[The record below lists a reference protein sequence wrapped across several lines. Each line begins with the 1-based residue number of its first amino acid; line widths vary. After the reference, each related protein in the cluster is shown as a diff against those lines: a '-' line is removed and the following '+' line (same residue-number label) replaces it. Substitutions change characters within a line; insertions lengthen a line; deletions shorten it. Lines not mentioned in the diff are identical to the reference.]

1 MNDEELKKLF
11 SNTEASEPSPDAKNQ
26 ALSAALT
33 EFRAM
38 KKEADASDNQA
49 ARSANSTATEN
60 TRGIVQGI
68 VKWLRPTVK
77 STVEAR
83 GHTMNTTTHSGSAFS
98 FSNHKWQIA
107 GVSTVSVMFLAV
119 MLANIEN
126 TEYELQRQGLTE
138 SDLASAPEFD
148 TDHPARL
155 EDLGDD
161 GGALEMKR
169 EVGTLATEPLA
180 DRFILA
186 DRVDNEIQPKF
197 QLELGGNGLLMELEA
212 LNSEPRSDFAKPGR
226 LLREHAPMSSLR
238 DVGRDRFSSYEAHP
252 IKSAATDPISTLS
265 IDVDTASYSY
275 VRRQLNQG
283 KLPKTNA
290 VRVEEMLNY
299 FDYDYPVPTSAD
311 VPFSTFTNVV
321 DSPWR
326 PGNKLVHIG
335 IKGFEIAPS
344 EVPNSNIVFLLDVSG
359 SMRNYDKLP
368 LVKQS
373 MELLLSQLKP
383 DDTVSIAVYAG
394 AAGVVLEPT
403 PVREKA
409 TILASLQRLEAGGG
423 TAGGEGLKLAYEL
436 AKLNYRDDAIN
447 RVILATDG
455 DFNVGMSSSESLKDY
470 VSRKR
475 DEGIYL
481 SVLGFGQGNL
491 NDSLMQTL
499 AQNGNGVAA
508 YIDTLS
514 EAQKVLVDQATSML
528 FPIAKDVK
536 IQIEFNPSTVS
547 EYRLIGYETRNLK
560 NEDFAN
566 DKVDAGDIGAGH
578 TVTAIYE
585 ITPVQSDSG
594 LRPSSRYAETERSR
608 HDPKATEYGYLNLRY
623 KLPDDD
629 VSQLISQ
636 PIMIDAVDKPSE
648 SLNRETNFA
657 TAVAGFGQLL
667 MGGKYTG
674 NWNFDN
680 ALELAQANKGKD
692 PYGYRTEFV
701 QLIRKAKLA
710 QNH

>member
-1 MNDEELKKLF
+1 MNDEELKQLF
-11 SNTEASEPSPDAKNQ
+11 SNSEAVEPSPDAKRR
-26 ALSAALT
+26 AMSAAMS
-33 EFRAM
+33 EFKVM
-38 KKEADASDNQA
+38 KPANA
-49 ARSANSTATEN
+49 AIEN
-60 TRGIVQGI
+60 KRGIFQGI
-68 VKWLRPTVK
+68 LNWLRPTVE

-83 GHTMNTTTHSGSAFS
+83 GQAMNTTTHSRSAFS
-98 FSNHKWQIA
+98 LSNHKWHIA
-107 GVSTVSVMFLAV
+107 GVSTVSVLFLAV
-119 MLANIEN
+119 MLADIEN
-126 TEYELQRQGLTE
+126 TGYVLQRQSLTE
-138 SDLASAPEFD
+138 SDLTSAPAIN
-148 TDHPARL
+148 TDRPVWL
-155 EDLGDD
+155 EDGGDS
-161 GGALEMKR
+161 GGALEMRQQVEMMAKQPLER
-169 EVGTLATEPLA
+169 SFVLAE
-180 DRFILA
+180 
-186 DRVDNEIQPKF
+186 RVDSVIQPKY
-197 QLELGGNGLLMELEA
+197 QLELGGDGLFEKMET
-212 LNSEPRSDFAKPGR
+212 LNSESRSDFTITPGQ
-226 LLREHAPMSSLR
+226 LLREHAPTSSYR
-238 DVGRDRFSSYEAHP
+238 DEGRDRFSSYEAQP
-252 IKSAATDPISTLS
+252 IKSVTTEPISTLS

-283 KLPKTNA
+283 VMPKTNA

-299 FDYDYPVPTSAD
+299 FDYDYPVPTSGN
-311 VPFSTFTNVV
+311 VPFTIFTNVV

-326 PGNKLVHIG
+326 AGNKLVHIG

-344 EVPNSNIVFLLDVSG
+344 EVPSSNIVLLLDVSG

-373 MELLLSQLKP
+373 MELLISQLKP
-383 DDTVSIAVYAG
+383 DDTVSIVVYAG

-403 PVREKA
+403 PAREKT
-409 TILASLQRLEAGGG
+409 TILASLQRLESGGG
-423 TAGGEGLKLAYEL
+423 TDGGEGLKLAYKL
-436 AKLNYRDDAIN
+436 AKVNYRDDAIN

-455 DFNVGMSSSESLKDY
+455 DFNVGMSSNESLKDF

-475 DEGIYL
+475 DEGIFL
-481 SVLGFGQGNL
+481 SVLGFGEGNL
-491 NDSLMQTL
+491 NDALMQTL

-536 IQIEFNPSTVS
+536 IQLEFNPRTVS

-585 ITPVQSDSG
+585 ITPVQSNSG
-594 LRPSSRYAETERSR
+594 LLPNSRYAEAEQPR

-623 KLPDDD
+623 KAPEEEI
-629 VSQLISQ
+629 SRLISQ
-636 PIMIDAVDKPSE
+636 PISIDAEDKPND
-648 SLNRETNFA
+648 SLNRETYFA

-667 MGGKYTG
+667 TGGKYTG
-674 NWNFDN
+674 TWDFDS
-680 ALELAQANKGKD
+680 ALALAQANKGDD

-710 QNH
+710 ENR

>member
-11 SNTEASEPSPDAKNQ
+11 SNSEATKPLPDAKKQ
-26 ALSAALT
+26 ALGAALA

-38 KKEADASDNQA
+38 KKYTNASDNQA
-49 ARSANSTATEN
+49 ARSAKSTATEN
-60 TRGIVQGI
+60 KRSIVQGI
-68 VKWLRPTVK
+68 FKWLRPTFE
-77 STVEAR
+77 STVEEKGQSMSTAP
-83 GHTMNTTTHSGSAFS
+83 NSGSTFS
-98 FSNHKWQIA
+98 FANYKWQIA
-107 GVSTVSVMFLAV
+107 GVSTTLCFMFLAV

-126 TEYELQRQGLTE
+126 TGYVLKRESLSE
-138 SDLASAPEFD
+138 SDLTSAPAID
-148 TDHPARL
+148 NGHPRRL
-155 EDLGDD
+155 DNQ
-161 GGALEMKR
+161 
-169 EVGTLATEPLA
+169 VEPKLQ
-180 DRFILA
+180 R
-186 DRVDNEIQPKF
+186 
-197 QLELGGNGLLMELEA
+197 ELGENGALMELET
-212 LNSEPRSDFAKPGR
+212 LNIESSLDFKVTPGR
-226 LLREHAPMSSLR
+226 LVQEHAPFSSLR
-238 DVGRDRFSSYEAHP
+238 DEGRDRFSSYTVQS
-252 IKSAATDPISTLS
+252 IKNVATDPVSTFS

-283 KLPKTNA
+283 RLPKTNA

-299 FDYDYPVPTSAD
+299 FDYDYPVPTSD
-311 VPFSTFTNVV
+311 TTPFAVFTNVV

-335 IKGFEIAPS
+335 IKGFELAASEAPRTN
-344 EVPNSNIVFLLDVSG
+344 VVFLIDVSG

-373 MELLLSQLKP
+373 MELLLSQLRP
-383 DDTVSIAVYAG
+383 NDTVSIAVYAG

-403 PVREKA
+403 PVREKG

-423 TAGGEGLKLAYEL
+423 TDGGEGLMLAYKLAEV
-436 AKLNYRDDAIN
+436 NYRDDAIN

-455 DFNVGMSSSESLKDY
+455 DFNVGMSSNESLKDF
-470 VSRKR
+470 VSRKL

-536 IQIEFNPSTVS
+536 IQMEFNPSTVS

-594 LRPSSRYAETERSR
+594 LLPSSRYTETERSR
-608 HDPKATEYGYLNLRY
+608 HDPKAKEYGYLNLRY
-623 KLPDDD
+623 KLPKEG

-636 PIMIDAVDKPSE
+636 PIMIGSVDKPNDSF
-648 SLNRETNFA
+648 NRETNFA

-667 MGGKYTG
+667 TGGKYTG
-674 NWNFDN
+674 DWSFDS
-680 ALELAQANKGKD
+680 ALELAQANKGDD
-692 PYGYRTEFV
+692 PYGYRTEFIK
-701 QLIRKAKLA
+701 LIRKAKLA
-710 QNH
+710 ENR

>member
-11 SNTEASEPSPDAKNQ
+11 SNTEAEGPSPDAKNQ
-26 ALSAALT
+26 ALRAALT
-33 EFRAM
+33 EFKAM
-38 KKEADASDNQA
+38 KKDANASDNQA
-49 ARSANSTATEN
+49 ASSDKSTATEN
-60 TRGIVQGI
+60 TLSIVQGI
-68 VKWLRPTVK
+68 LKWLRPTVE

-83 GHTMNTTTHSGSAFS
+83 GQTMNTTTHSGSEVS
-98 FSNHKWQIA
+98 LSNHKWQIA
-107 GVSTVSVMFLAV
+107 GVSTVSVIFLAV
-119 MLANIEN
+119 MLADIEHIG
-126 TEYELQRQGLTE
+126 YVLQRQSLTE
-138 SDLASAPEFD
+138 SDLTSAPAID
-148 TDHPARL
+148 NGYPTRL
-155 EDLGDD
+155 EELGDS

-169 EVGTLATEPLA
+169 EVEIPKKQQLNPFVLE
-180 DRFILA
+180 DRF
-186 DRVDNEIQPKF
+186 DNQIEPKL
-197 QLELGGNGLLMELEA
+197 QLELGVNGSLMELA
-212 LNSEPRSDFAKPGR
+212 TLNSESRSHFATPSR
-226 LLREHAPMSSLR
+226 LLKEHVPISSLL
-238 DVGRDRFSSYEAHP
+238 DEVRDRFSSYEVHP
-252 IKSAATDPISTLS
+252 IKSAATDPISTFS
-265 IDVDTASYSY
+265 IDVDTTSYSY

-283 KLPKTNA
+283 RLPKTNA

-299 FDYDYPVPTSAD
+299 FDYDYPVPTSD
-311 VPFSTFTNVV
+311 NVPFATVTNVV

-326 PGNKLVHIG
+326 PGNKLVHIA
-335 IKGFEIAPS
+335 IKGFEMAPS
-344 EVPNSNIVFLLDVSG
+344 EVPKSNIVFLLDVSG
-359 SMRNYDKLP
+359 SMQNYDKLP

-455 DFNVGMSSSESLKDY
+455 DFNVGMSSNESLKDY

-594 LRPSSRYAETERSR
+594 LLPSSRYGDTERSR
-608 HDPKATEYGYLNLRY
+608 HDPNATEYGYLNLRY
-623 KLPDDD
+623 KLPDED

-648 SLNRETNFA
+648 SLSRETYFA

-667 MGGKYTG
+667 TGGKYTG
-674 NWNFDN
+674 TWDFDS
-680 ALELAQANKGKD
+680 ALALAQANKGDD
-692 PYGYRTEFV
+692 PYGYRTEFIK
-701 QLIRKAKLA
+701 LIRKAKLA
-710 QNH
+710 ENR